1 MEVDCNNTGVKEIVI
16 INNEEYQVNG
26 LSYTIRS
33 AVERDAETLSELR
46 LQIDGETEYMDRE
59 RGEGFIDIAGFE
71 QLIKSDSESGR
82 NIFLVAVVDG
92 RIVGYSRCEGSKLK
106 RLSHKVE
113 FGICVLKDFW
123 GYGIGRNLLKES
135 ITWADFNGVKKMN
148 LHVLEINTKAIQLYE
163 KFGFTVEGVLKND
176 KLLSDGKYYNTIVM
190 GRWKSEKE

>member
-1 MEVDCNNTGVKEIVI
+1 MKEIVI

-59 RGEGFIDIAGFE
+59 KGEGFIDIAGFE
-71 QLIKSDSESGR
+71 QLIRSDSESGR

-92 RIVGYSRCEGSKLK
+92 RIVGYSRCEGSNLK

-113 FGICVLKDFW
+113 FGICVLKDYW

-135 ITWADFNGVKKMN
+135 ITWADFIGVKKMN

-190 GRWKSEKE
+190 GRWNSTN

>member
-1 MEVDCNNTGVKEIVI
+1 MI
-16 INNEEYQVNG
+16 INNEEYQVHG

-33 AVERDAETLSELR
+33 AVETDAETLSEIR
-46 LQIDGETEYMDRE
+46 LQMDGETEYMDRE
-59 RGEGFIDIAGFE
+59 RGEGFIDIAGFK

-92 RIVGYSRCEGSKLK
+92 RIVGYSRCEGSNLK

-123 GYGIGRNLLKES
+123 GYGMGRSLLKES
-135 ITWADFNGVKKMN
+135 VTWADYNGIKKMN
-148 LHVLEINTKAIQLYE
+148 LHVLETNTKAIQLYE

-176 KLLSDGKYYNTIVM
+176 KLLSDGKYYNTLVM
-190 GRWKSEKE
+190 GRWYSKNLVYMNNL

>member
-1 MEVDCNNTGVKEIVI
+1 MI

-82 NIFLVAVVDG
+82 SIFLVAVVDG
-92 RIVGYSRCEGSKLK
+92 RIVGYSRCEGSNLK

-148 LHVLEINTKAIQLYE
+148 LYVLEINTKAIQLYE

-190 GRWKSEKE
+190 GRW